1 MSTISGF
8 VRDDATG
15 EPISY
20 ANVFLSETSIGS
32 ATNVDGYFVITYVS
46 PGSYQLLSSMIG
58 FEIHKEDVNIAE
70 NENIRINIRLR
81 QSVLEVAEVTVTAER
96 QNF

>member
-20 ANVFLSETSIGS
+20 ANVFLAETSLGS
-32 ATNVDGYFVITYVS
+32 ATNVDGYFVITNV
-46 PGSYQLLSSMIG
+46 PFGSYQLLASMIG
-58 FEIHKEDVNIAE
+58 FKIQKQD
-70 NENIRINIRLR
+70 
-81 QSVLEVAEVTVTAER
+81 S
-96 QNF
+96 

>member
-32 ATNVDGYFVITYVS
+32 ATNVDGY
-46 PGSYQLLSSMIG
+46 LLSPMY
-58 FEIHKEDVNIAE
+58 
-70 NENIRINIRLR
+70 LP
-81 QSVLEVAEVTVTAER
+81 VAIS
-96 QNF
+96 FLHL